1 MCKDCWATVNPDDLD
16 KALEDL
22 KVTVEENAI
31 TAPPL
36 KQRTADWSP
45 GVVWQGNEGTITT
58 NAMPAGESPDW
69 SSVLRVWGL
78 DPEKFSVVE
87 PVLFNVWGNPDGV
100 LNRQWKGKVVQ
111 KISVNEE
118 RDISE
123 LIKDVIKQKKT
134 VLPKVYGEGVF
145 VVVLADWQIAKP
157 DGDGLKGTVGRI
169 LECIDSVEKRVKD
182 LRRLNRPIGRLI
194 VLWTGDSVEGC
205 VGHYAQQTFGVELD
219 RRDQVKVARRLL
231 RDALMRW
238 SKLFDDVS
246 VVAVAGNH
254 GENRNNGGKSYT
266 SLNDND
272 DLAIVEQVAEIF
284 QANPEAYGHVRFAI
298 PKDKL
303 SLTIEAA
310 GWILG
315 ITHGHAAR
323 VAGSGVEGKL
333 KRWLEGQSLGK
344 QAIGDCD
351 VLVSGHYHHFRIA
364 DWGGCMWLQAPAL
377 DGGSDWWEQ
386 MTGNNAD
393 VGVLT
398 FGMYKNKRIGDIE
411 VL

>member
-1 MCKDCWATVNPDDLD
+1 MNPEDLG
-16 KALEDL
+16 KALDDL
-22 KVTVEENAI
+22 KVTVETEAI
-31 TAPPL
+31 TPPSL
-36 KQRTADWSP
+36 KPRIAEWTP
-45 GVVWQGNEGTITT
+45 GVSWQGNEGTITT
-58 NAMPAGESPDW
+58 SAMPAEESPDW

-87 PVLFNVWGNPDGV
+87 PVLFNVWGNPDGA

-111 KISVNEE
+111 KITAAQEQ
-118 RDISE
+118 DISE
-123 LIKDVIKQKKT
+123 LIKDVLKQKKNT
-134 VLPKVYGEGVF
+134 QPKVYGDGVF

-157 DGDGLKGTVGRI
+157 DGDGLKGTVQRI
-169 LECIDSVEKRVKD
+169 LESIDSVEKRIKE
-182 LRRLNRPIGRLI
+182 LRRINRPLGRLI
-194 VLWTGDSVEGC
+194 VLWTGDSIEGC

-231 RDALMRW
+231 RDALMSW

-246 VVAVAGNH
+246 VIAVAGNH
-254 GENRNNGGKSYT
+254 GENRNSGGKSYT

-298 PKDKL
+298 PKDRL

-315 ITHGHAAR
+315 ITHGHAAKI
-323 VAGSGVEGKL
+323 AGGGVEQKL

-344 QAIGDCD
+344 QPIGDCD

-364 DWGGCMWLQAPAL
+364 DWGGCVWLQAPAL

-386 MTGNNAD
+386 MTGHSSD

-398 FGMYKNKRIGDIE
+398 FCMYANKRIGDVE

>member
-1 MCKDCWATVNPDDLD
+1 MNPEDLEKALDDLQ
-16 KALEDL
+16 
-22 KVTVEENAI
+22 VTVETEAI
-31 TAPPL
+31 NQPPL
-36 KQRTADWSP
+36 KSRYAEWTP
-45 GVVWQGNEGTITT
+45 GVSWQGNEGTITT
-58 NAMPAGESPDW
+58 SAMPAEESPDW

-78 DPEKFSVVE
+78 DPEKFSVIE
-87 PVLFNVWGNPDGV
+87 PVLFNVWGNPDGA

-111 KISVNEE
+111 KITAAQEQ
-118 RDISE
+118 DISE
-123 LIKDVIKQKKT
+123 LIKDVVKQKKN
-134 VLPKVYGEGVF
+134 VQPKVYGEGVF

-157 DGDGLKGTVGRI
+157 DGDGLKGTVQRI
-169 LECIDSVEKRVKD
+169 LESIESVEKRVKE
-182 LRRLNRPIGRLI
+182 LRRINRPLGRLI

-238 SKLFDDVS
+238 SRLFDDVS

-254 GENRNNGGKSYT
+254 GENRNSGGKSYT

-284 QANPEAYGHVRFAI
+284 QANSEAFGHVRFAI

-323 VAGSGVEGKL
+323 SSGGGTEQKL

-364 DWGGCMWLQAPAL
+364 DWGGCLWLQAPAL
-377 DGGSDWWEQ
+377 DGGSVWWEQ
-386 MTGNNAD
+386 MSGNTAD

-398 FGMYKNKRIGDIE
+398 FCMYANKRIGDIE

>member
-1 MCKDCWATVNPDDLD
+1 MNPEDLEKALDDLQ
-16 KALEDL
+16 
-22 KVTVEENAI
+22 VTVENKPVI
-31 TAPPL
+31 LPSL
-36 KQRTADWSP
+36 KPRIAEWTP
-45 GVVWQGNEGTITT
+45 GIIWQGNEGTITT
-58 NAMPAGESPDW
+58 SAMPAEESPDW
-69 SSVLRVWGL
+69 SSVLRIWGL

-111 KISVNEE
+111 KITAAQEQ
-118 RDISE
+118 DIAE
-123 LIKDVIKQKKT
+123 LIKDVVKQKKNAQ
-134 VLPKVYGEGVF
+134 PKVYGEGVF

-157 DGDGLKGTVGRI
+157 DGDGLKGTVQRI
-169 LECIDSVEKRVKD
+169 LDSIDSVEKRVKE
-182 LRRLNRPIGRLI
+182 LRRINRPLGRLI

-254 GENRNNGGKSYT
+254 GENRNSGGKSYT

-284 QANPEAYGHVRFAI
+284 QANSEAFGHVRFAI

-323 VAGSGVEGKL
+323 SSGGGTEQKL

-364 DWGGCMWLQAPAL
+364 DWGGCLWLQAPAL
-377 DGGSDWWEQ
+377 DGGSVWWEQ
-386 MTGNNAD
+386 MSGNTAD

-398 FGMYKNKRIGDIE
+398 FCMYTNKRIGDIE

>member
-1 MCKDCWATVNPDDLD
+1 MNPEDLD
-16 KALEDL
+16 KALDDL
-22 KVTVEENAI
+22 KVTVEKDAL
-31 TAPPL
+31 TPPAL
-36 KQRTADWSP
+36 KARTADWTP

-58 NAMPAGESPDW
+58 SAMPAEESPDW

-78 DPEKFSVVE
+78 DPDKFSVVE

-111 KISVNEE
+111 KISVAQE

-123 LIKDVIKQKKT
+123 LIKDVVKQKKT
-134 VLPKVYGEGVF
+134 LQPRTYGEGVF

-157 DGDGLKGTVGRI
+157 DGDGLKGTVHRI
-169 LECIDSVEKRVKD
+169 LQCIESVEYRVKE
-182 LRRLNRPIGRLI
+182 LRRIKRPIGRLI
-194 VLWTGDSVEGC
+194 VLWTGDSIEGC

-231 RDALMRW
+231 RDALVRW

-254 GENRNNGGKSYT
+254 GENRNSGGKSYT

-272 DLAIVEQVAEIF
+272 DVAIVEQVAEIF
-284 QANPEAYGHVRFAI
+284 QANPEAFGHVRFAI
-298 PKDKL
+298 PKDRL

-315 ITHGHAAR
+315 ITHGHAAKN
-323 VAGSGVEGKL
+323 SGTVEQKL

-344 QAIGDCD
+344 QPIGDCD
-351 VLVSGHYHHFRIA
+351 VLVSGHYHHFRMA
-364 DWGGCMWLQAPAL
+364 DWGGCIWLQAPAL

-386 MTGNNAD
+386 MTGHASD

-398 FGMYKNKRIGDIE
+398 FCMYPNKRIADVE